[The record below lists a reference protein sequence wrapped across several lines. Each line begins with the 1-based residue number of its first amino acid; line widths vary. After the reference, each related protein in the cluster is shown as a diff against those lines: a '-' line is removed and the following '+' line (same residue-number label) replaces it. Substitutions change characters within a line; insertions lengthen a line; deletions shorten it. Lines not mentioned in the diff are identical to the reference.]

1 MENMV
6 LTSEIGAAAITG
18 LEKTPT
24 GISGLDQITE
34 GGLPRGRVTLVTGS
48 PGAGKTLLGLEF
60 LVAGARQYGE
70 PAVLLTFEESA
81 AKVTANA
88 RSLGFGLDVLQ
99 RDGLLEML
107 SFHLDPAEVVAAG
120 EFDFEPIFLLLGDA
134 IRRVGAKRV
143 LLDTIEVLFGAFGD
157 DSIVRAEISRLA
169 RWGSTC
175 GSRQSATSTAA
186 SSSWGWSRR

>member
-1 MENMV
+1 MLYLHGYSSEVFVIRPSRGRGDMSTTM
-6 LTSEIGAAAITG
+6 LTGGQDAAMGPG
-18 LEKTPT
+18 LEKAPT
-24 GISGLDQITE
+24 GIAGLDQITE

-99 RDGLLEML
+99 RDGLLEM
-107 SFHLDPAEVVAAG
+107 
-120 EFDFEPIFLLLGDA
+120 
-134 IRRVGAKRV
+134 
-143 LLDTIEVLFGAFGD
+143 
-157 DSIVRAEISRLA
+157 
-169 RWGSTC
+169 
-175 GSRQSATSTAA
+175 
-186 SSSWGWSRR
+186 